1 MAPAWS
7 ASRERLVG
15 GTIPIRSWT
24 RAVVFGSAILRDI
37 QQMESVTNANFG
49 PLIAYL
55 VPGATVLAGFSQFSP
70 VLRSWMGAA
79 PADAPT
85 IGGFLYLTVAS
96 LAAGMTVSAVRWA
109 LIDTLHSLTG
119 LPLPRLDF
127 SRLGKN
133 VEAFGLLIEIHYKHF
148 QYYSNMVVSA
158 AIAYTCY
165 RVKLGGM
172 LPLGWLDVA
181 FVVLEVIFFSTS
193 RDCLAKYYAR
203 SQQLLTSAA
212 RPQSR
217 GAVTRHRDPAP
228 TNNGNQTPRP

>member
-1 MAPAWS
+1 
-7 ASRERLVG
+7 
-15 GTIPIRSWT
+15 
-24 RAVVFGSAILRDI
+24 
-37 QQMESVTNANFG
+37 METVTNANFG

-55 VPGATVLAGFSQFSP
+55 VPGATVLAGFSPFSP
-70 VLRSWMGAA
+70 VLRSWFGAA
-79 PADAPT
+79 PADSPT

-96 LAAGMTVSAVRWA
+96 IAAGMTVSAVRWV

-148 QYYSNMVVSA
+148 QYYSNMVVST

-165 RVKLGGM
+165 RVKLGG
-172 LPLGWLDVA
+172 LWPLGGLDVA
-181 FVVLEVIFFSTS
+181 FVVLEVIFFITS

-203 SQQLLTSAA
+203 SQQLLTRDA
-212 RPQSR
+212 RRHSR
-217 GAVTRHRDPAP
+217 RVVARHRDPVP
-228 TNNGNQTPRP
+228 TDNGIPTPRP

>member
-1 MAPAWS
+1 
-7 ASRERLVG
+7 
-15 GTIPIRSWT
+15 
-24 RAVVFGSAILRDI
+24 
-37 QQMESVTNANFG
+37 MESVTNANFG

-55 VPGATVLAGFSQFSP
+55 VPGATVLVGFSQFSP
-70 VLRSWMGAA
+70 VLRSWFGSA

-96 LAAGMTVSAVRWA
+96 LAVGMTVSAIRWA

-127 SRLGKN
+127 SRLGQN

-148 QYYSNMVVSA
+148 QYYSNMVVAS

-172 LPLGWLDVA
+172 LPLRWLDIA
-181 FVVLEVIFFSTS
+181 FVVLEAIFFITS
-193 RDCLAKYYAR
+193 RDCLRKYYTR
-203 SQQLLTSAA
+203 SQQLLAIDAA
-212 RPQSR
+212 SR
-217 GAVTRHRDPAP
+217 RLATAPISRRRERHP
-228 TNNGNQTPRP
+228 TDHENPTPRP